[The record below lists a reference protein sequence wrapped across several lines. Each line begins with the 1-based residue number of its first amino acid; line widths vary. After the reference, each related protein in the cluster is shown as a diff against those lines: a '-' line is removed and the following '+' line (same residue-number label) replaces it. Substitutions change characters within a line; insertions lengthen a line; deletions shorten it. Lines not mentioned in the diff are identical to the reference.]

1 MNYKNTYLM
10 LQDIEE
16 LRLIHESVDNLLI
29 IPFPFE
35 GSENPVPNNQD
46 SGVILV
52 QAVAIWSWIQIF
64 SIQIYYYCMT
74 WILGIGQFFEFRY

>member
-1 MNYKNTYLM
+1 MLRFNYKNTYLM
-10 LQDIEE
+10 LQDVEE
-16 LRLIHESVDNLLI
+16 LRLIHETVDNFLI

-52 QAVAIWSWIQIF
+52 QAVAIRSWNQSFFNPDSLILR
-64 SIQIYYYCMT
+64 MT
-74 WILGIGQFFEFRY
+74 